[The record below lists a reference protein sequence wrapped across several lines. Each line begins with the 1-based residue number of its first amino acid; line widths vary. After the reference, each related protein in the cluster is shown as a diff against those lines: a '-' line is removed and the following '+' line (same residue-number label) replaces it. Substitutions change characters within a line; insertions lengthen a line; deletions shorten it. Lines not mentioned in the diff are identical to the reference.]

1 MAVRHNSDRYGR
13 ARSLA
18 DRQSEAFIH
27 SFIHFFTIR
36 MTGYVF
42 STDSIRANKAWTAKK
57 EDKDK
62 LLAFEMKC

>member
-1 MAVRHNSDRYGR
+1 
-13 ARSLA
+13 
-18 DRQSEAFIH
+18 
-27 SFIHFFTIR
+27 